1 MNKTGDSR
9 SSVINYKMRSYRIF
23 FALYLLIS
31 SFLIAECDTS
41 EVELWGQCYPLTT
54 TNISLPNSGL
64 TGPIPPEIGLLE
76 NLINIK
82 LKYNDLTGEIPPEIG
97 NLYNLET
104 LELQFNDLSGT
115 LPSGLWDLTNL
126 RQLRLQKNQFVGDIS
141 PQLGNLTEL
150 THLYLYGNQFS
161 GSIPAEIGNLSNIFK
176 LHLNN
181 NQFSGLIPETFCN
194 ININFYNPHL
204 FDISGNQ
211 LVPPY
216 PDCISYF
223 VGYQYSEEC
232 ESNYLFD
239 GTCTEQSDLDVLQV
253 LIDNSA
259 ETINMEMDD
268 NGNGVI
274 DPIELGTQHWWD
286 GRLTELNC
294 NYDLANENGFDDLGI
309 SGQIPEG
316 IGDLESLEFLWLEDN
331 QLTGPIPAS
340 IGDLS
345 NLKYLI
351 LHFNELTGPI
361 PPSIGNL
368 SSLEILKLDN
378 NQITGHIPDSICA
391 LDIVFNWQ
399 NDLFGDN
406 FAVYNNQL
414 CPPYPDCVSNYV
426 GIQDTS
432 NCTQTYIDADLIP
445 SDYELREPY
454 PNPFNARTTI
464 EFSLPLKEI
473 LSIDIYDMNGRRIR
487 SLVHGIFESGQQEI
501 YWDAGDLSSG
511 IYFIRMS
518 SRDFME
524 TKKVTL
530 IK

>member
-1 MNKTGDSR
+1 MLFTAGQIR
-9 SSVINYKMRSYRIF
+9 G
-23 FALYLLIS
+23 LLS
-31 SFLIAECDTS
+31 WRKFSFTSLLSLAIHSTSIADCDTN
-41 EVELWGQCYPLTT
+41 EVELWGECYSLTT

-76 NLINIK
+76 NLINLK
-82 LKYNDLTGEIPPEIG
+82 LKYNDLTGEIPSEIG

-104 LELQFNDLSGT
+104 LELQFNDLSGS
-115 LPSGLWDLTNL
+115 LPSGLWGLTNL
-126 RQLRLQKNQFVGDIS
+126 RQLRLQKNQFSGEIPS
-141 PQLGNLTEL
+141 QLGDLTEL
-150 THLYLYGNQFS
+150 THLYLYGNQLT
-161 GSIPAEIGNLSNIFK
+161 GSIPSEIGNLSNIVK

-181 NQFSGLIPETFCN
+181 NQFSGLIPESFCD
-194 ININFYNPHL
+194 INLNFYNPHL

-211 LVPPY
+211 LIPPY
-216 PDCISYF
+216 PDCVSYF

-239 GTCTEQSDLDVLQV
+239 GTCTDQADLDVLQV
-253 LIDNSA
+253 FIDNSS

-268 NGNGVI
+268 NGNGLI

-309 SGQIPEG
+309 SGQLPEG
-316 IGDLESLEFLWLEDN
+316 IGNLESLEFLWLEDN
-331 QLTGPIPAS
+331 QLTGPIPPS
-340 IGDLS
+340 IGNLS

-361 PPSIGNL
+361 PHSIGNL
-368 SSLEILKLDN
+368 SNLEILKLDN

-414 CPPYPDCVSNYV
+414 CPPYPDCVSDYV

-432 NCTQTYIDADLIP
+432 NCTQADVDRDLIP
-445 SDYELREPY
+445 MDYQLHEPY
-454 PNPFNARTTI
+454 PNPFNARMTVR
-464 EFSLPLKEI
+464 FLLPLKDMT
-473 LSIDIYDMNGRRIR
+473 SISIYDMSGRMMQSIA
-487 SLVHGIFESGQQEI
+487 HGSFESGEHQLDW
-501 YWDAGDLSSG
+501 YADNLSSG

-518 SRDFME
+518 SGDFMD
-524 TKKVTL
+524 TKKITL

>member
-1 MNKTGDSR
+1 
-9 SSVINYKMRSYRIF
+9 MRK
-23 FALYLLIS
+23 YLFK
-31 SFLIAECDTS
+31 SFLFLKIHSMSFADCDTS
-41 EVELWGQCYPLTT
+41 QVELWGECYSLSA
-54 TNISLPNSGL
+54 TNISLPNRSL
-64 TGPIPPEIGLLE
+64 TGPIPPEIGLFE
-76 NLINIK
+76 NLINLK
-82 LKYNDLTGEIPPEIG
+82 LKYNNLTGPIPPEIG
-97 NLYNLET
+97 NLSNLET
-104 LELQFNDLSGT
+104 LELQFNNLSG
-115 LPSGLWDLTNL
+115 PIPDGLWGLTNL
-126 RQLRLQKNQFVGDIS
+126 RQLRLQKNQFTGNIS
-141 PQLGNLTEL
+141 PQIGDLTAL
-150 THLYLYGNQFS
+150 THLYLYGNQLT
-161 GSIPAEIGNLSNIFK
+161 GPIPSEIGNLSNIVK

-181 NQFSGLIPETFCN
+181 NQFSGLVPESFCD
-194 ININFYNPHL
+194 INLAFYNAHL

-216 PDCISYF
+216 PDCVSYF
-223 VGYQYSEEC
+223 MGYQYSEEC

-239 GTCTEQSDLDVLQV
+239 GICTEQADLDVLQV
-253 LIDNSA
+253 FIDNSA

-268 NGNGVI
+268 NGNGII

-309 SGQIPEG
+309 SGPIPDG
-316 IGDLESLEFLWLEDN
+316 IGNLESLEFLWLEDN
-331 QLTGPIPAS
+331 LLTGPIPPS
-340 IGDLS
+340 IGNLS

-361 PPSIGNL
+361 PSSIGNL
-368 SSLEILKLDN
+368 SNLEILKLDN

-414 CPPYPDCVSNYV
+414 CPPYPNCVSDYV

-432 NCTQTYIDADLIP
+432 NCTLADVQSDPIP
-445 SDYELREPY
+445 EYYELNEPY
-454 PNPFNARTTI
+454 PNPFNAETTI
-464 EFSLPLKEI
+464 GFSLPLKDI
-473 LSIDIYDMNGRRIR
+473 INLDIYDMKGRKIQ
-487 SLVHGIFESGQQEI
+487 SLIHGIFDSGHQEI
-501 YWDAGDLSSG
+501 HWDAGTLSSG
-511 IYFIRMS
+511 IYFIQMS
-518 SRDFME
+518 SRDFIA